1 MVAMVEGTGHRSNTP
16 TWQKYFVLAPYD
28 ALCAVH
34 KFMIEIYFDQF
45 IKMSQK
51 MNRFDKALIV
61 FL

>member
-1 MVAMVEGTGHRSNTP
+1 MVEGIGHRSNTP
-16 TWQKYFVLAPYD
+16 TQQKYFVLAPCD
-28 ALCAVH
+28 AYAVH